1 MKDLSRASVPFS
13 FDDLSKES
21 RRPPDK
27 PFVMLFG
34 SGAGEA
40 AEKAAE
46 KAPEPPPLSVE
57 EQARK
62 VFDDAYAEGE
72 KAGHEMG
79 MRRAEL
85 VAKRLE
91 KQLNEVVAFKQA
103 LEKKYERLAV
113 DLALLFAEAVVLRE
127 CAGNRE
133 ILAGMIKKA
142 LEACEERGEIV
153 VRVRSED
160 LRYVEGIG
168 PDNVRLIAD
177 DALKEPGFVIETSL
191 GDIDGRISSQIEEL
205 KNALVGYVDE

>member
-27 PFVMLFG
+27 PFVMLFRPVT
-34 SGAGEA
+34 GE
-40 AEKAAE
+40 AAE
-46 KAPEPPPLSVE
+46 KAPEPAPLSLE

-72 KAGHEMG
+72 KAGREMG

-127 CAGNRE
+127 CAGSRE
-133 ILAGMIKKA
+133 ILARMMKKA

-153 VRVRSED
+153 IRVRSED

-168 PDNVRLIAD
+168 RDNVRLVAD